1 MSFECEVFQSNFHD
15 TEIIFKT
22 SILNTILK
30 SFCARRVPAKRK
42 NCFTKISHLSRN
54 FFFGT
59 FSQNLAKKAKVK
71 GYCYEWEITYIPF
84 SRFENLLCLDSEPL
98 FPKCWNLS
106 IKKILYLKLKKLS
119 WELVLNKTINWRM
132 LSILW
137 QIFKYKEHAF
147 SPILGLA
154 FCCKGFSGAVNLA
167 KYNPGVFSR

>member
-1 MSFECEVFQSNFHD
+1 MRCSNPIFTTLKLSLKLRFLTRFWNPFAQEGFQRKGKIVSLKFRIYH
-15 TEIIFKT
+15 EI
-22 SILNTILK
+22 
-30 SFCARRVPAKRK
+30 
-42 NCFTKISHLSRN
+42 
-54 FFFGT
+54 FFFAT

-84 SRFENLLCLDSEPL
+84 SRFENLLCLDSEPP